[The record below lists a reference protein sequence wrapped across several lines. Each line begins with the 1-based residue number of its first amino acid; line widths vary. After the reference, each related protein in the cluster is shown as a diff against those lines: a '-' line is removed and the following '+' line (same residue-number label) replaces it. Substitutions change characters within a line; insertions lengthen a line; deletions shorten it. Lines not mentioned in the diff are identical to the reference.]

1 MMHTLAAVGTSEL
14 GIWGGRGGGR
24 TRDLWK
30 LGYLQ
35 GASGAEP
42 RWNQSA
48 HSATGVGRASPP
60 SGPVFADLR
69 CATVGLD
76 RRSATACRRGWL
88 PCRVIAFPGRTSGR
102 ASGRVL
108 STYFQRISAI
118 VGWAFF
124 PPGIASRGPGAMRVP
139 DWPMVTVAGLRP
151 GEKRRVC
158 YNGNPARRSHLL

>member
-1 MMHTLAAVGTSEL
+1 MAVAAAGPAIFGSSDTCKVHRVPSLVG
-14 GIWGGRGGGR
+14 IRVR
-24 TRDLWK
+24 
-30 LGYLQ
+30 
-35 GASGAEP
+35 SG
-42 RWNQSA
+42 
-48 HSATGVGRASPP
+48 
-60 SGPVFADLR
+60 
-69 CATVGLD
+69 ATVGLD
-76 RRSATACRRGWL
+76 RRSATACRYGWL
-88 PCRVIAFPGRTSGR
+88 PCRVISAPGRTGGR